1 MQDRIYFTGDHRKRY
16 LCIYVQNSMLTNLNI
31 ILTCFTVDMLT
42 LYMSTECKQG
52 PAVAWTGMKG
62 EFVTNTCMD
71 GLRPWEGQAGLGGPP
86 LTVLPA
92 WMD

>member
-1 MQDRIYFTGDHRKRY
+1 
-16 LCIYVQNSMLTNLNI
+16 
-31 ILTCFTVDMLT
+31 MLT